1 MNWIKRVFIHS
12 WQRYLIA
19 FGLAIVLSVIYLCTR
34 GFETLIYYIDA
45 FSIAGSIVFLC
56 GALSLI
62 AYFGGF
68 DTIRYGF
75 ASFRRG
81 SAAKYEDLYDYSTQ
95 KKEERKHG
103 HFTFMPYF
111 TVGGVFIIASFI
123 LMVFQ

>member
-12 WQRYLIA
+12 CLRYLIA
-19 FGLAIVLSVIYLCTR
+19 YCLAVALSVIYLCTR
-34 GFETLIYYIDA
+34 GFQTLIYYIDA
-45 FSIAGSIVFLC
+45 FSIAGFIVFLW

-81 SAAKYEDLYDYSTQ
+81 SRSKYEDLYDYSVQ
-95 KKEERKHG
+95 KKEERKQG
-103 HFTFMPYF
+103 NLTFMPYF
-111 TVGGVFIIASFI
+111 TVGIIFIILSFV
-123 LMVFQ
+123 LMLFQ

>member
-12 WQRYLIA
+12 WLRYLIA
-19 FGLAIVLSVIYLCTR
+19 FCLAIVLSMIYLCTR
-34 GFETLIYYIDA
+34 GFQTLIYYIDA
-45 FSIAGSIVFLC
+45 FTIAGAIVFLC

-68 DTIRYGF
+68 DTFRYGV

-81 SAAKYEDLYDYSTQ
+81 SRGKYEDLYDYAIQ

-103 HFTFMPYF
+103 NFTFMPYF
-111 TVGGVFIIASFI
+111 TVGTIFIILSFI
-123 LMVFQ
+123 LMLFK

>member
-12 WQRYLIA
+12 WLRYLIS
-19 FGLAIVLSVIYLCTR
+19 FCLAIALSMIYLCTR
-34 GFETLIYYIDA
+34 GFQTLIYYIDA
-45 FSIAGSIVFLC
+45 FAIAGSIVFLC

-75 ASFRRG
+75 ASFRRAG
-81 SAAKYEDLYDYSTQ
+81 KAKYEDLYDYSIQ

-103 HFTFMPYF
+103 NFTFIPYF
-111 TVGGVFIIASFI
+111 TVGAIFLILSFI
-123 LMVFQ
+123 LTLFQ

>member
-1 MNWIKRVFIHS
+1 MNWIKRVFMHS
-12 WQRYLIA
+12 WQRYLVA
-19 FGLAIVLSVIYLCTR
+19 LCLAIALTLIYLSTR
-34 GFETLIYYIDA
+34 GFHTLIYYIDA
-45 FSIAGSIVFLC
+45 FAIAGAIVFLC

-81 SAAKYEDLYDYSTQ
+81 GKAKYEDLYDYSVQ

-103 HFTFMPYF
+103 HFTFVPYF
-111 TVGGVFIIASFI
+111 TIGGMFLIVS
-123 LMVFQ
+123 LVLTLFQ